1 MADTAAP
8 VAKPKAACKKF
19 KHKKTAVY
27 PKTRMAGTVQEY
39 LFRDKLG
46 NIKFISPSFSFPDV
60 VTLNPAMTDRAAP
73 VAKPKTACK
82 KLIHK
87 KTTVHPRIT
96 SSVVNGTLEQKFHHP
111 KSGNVEFILPYFRF
125 PATLK
130 KSEMHPKYSEM
141 IQAAIDSLNERGGS
155 SRKAIMRYIRANYW
169 VGDKKQANDRL
180 KCALKAGVKNGDLKQ
195 FKRDGASGS
204 SKFGVAKKTPKP
216 KKASKLK
223 AAKNA
228 NRTKAKKPAAKKTA
242 KPKKV
247 KPPTKAATKQ
257 KKAAGSPKKARAAT
271 KPKKA
276 KTPKKKAAANT

>member
-60 VTLNPAMTDRAAP
+60 VALNPTMADRAAP

-87 KTTVHPRIT
+87 KTLSPSFSFPDAVTLNPTMADRAAPVAKPKTAFTKLIHKKTAVHPRIT
-96 SSVVNGTLEQKFHHP
+96 SSVVNGTLEQKLHNP
-111 KSGNVEFILPYFRF
+111 KSGNVE
-125 PATLK
+125 A
-130 KSEMHPKYSEM
+130 
-141 IQAAIDSLNERGGS
+141 
-155 SRKAIMRYIRANYW
+155 
-169 VGDKKQANDRL
+169 
-180 KCALKAGVKNGDLKQ
+180 
-195 FKRDGASGS
+195 
-204 SKFGVAKKTPKP
+204 
-216 KKASKLK
+216 
-223 AAKNA
+223 
-228 NRTKAKKPAAKKTA
+228 
-242 KPKKV
+242 
-247 KPPTKAATKQ
+247 KQ
-257 KKAAGSPKKARAAT
+257 KKAGKSPKKARADT

-276 KTPKKKAAANT
+276 DTPKNKATANT